1 MSFRETFSTD
11 IPFARDDAHRL
22 LPAMIAC
29 LAGFAALLLTIA
41 MTLTGT
47 LSAQSKHVTGIVQ
60 VEIPYVKAEKTLID
74 DVVMALNVTAG
85 VQKVTVLAQ
94 KDMEALLKPWL
105 GDEFTLDTLPVP
117 VLIDVKTSVRD
128 NKTEVDLLALRARL
142 AKIDKGIKVE
152 DRGPWVAHMVKAVT
166 VLQALVLL
174 VACLLLACVMGM
186 IVLVAK
192 TNLKLHFKT
201 VSLLHM
207 FGATDEYILRQFQW
221 NSALLAGRGALIGV
235 GVSAAVFFVVVFVSH
250 RWASPV
256 LPILSVSISHLI
268 VFVALPAFT
277 ALTALLATR
286 LTVQSMLHHMH

>member
-1 MSFRETFSTD
+1 MRFTHSFVSD

-29 LAGFAALLLTIA
+29 LVGFAALLLVIA

-47 LSAQSKHVTGIVQ
+47 LAAQSREVSGMVQ
-60 VEIPYVKAEKTLID
+60 VEIPAAKANESALAKIDELLRTTPGVTRVTL
-74 DVVMALNVTAG
+74 LNVA
-85 VQKVTVLAQ
+85 
-94 KDMEALLKPWL
+94 DMEALLKPWL
-105 GDEFTLDTLPVP
+105 GDGFTLDTLPVP
-117 VLIDVKTSVRD
+117 VMMDI
-128 NKTEVDLLALRARL
+128 KTEVEDNHTVVDLEALRQKLRA
-142 AKIDKGIKVE
+142 IDAAIVVK
-152 DRGPWVAHMVKAVT
+152 DRGPWVGHMVHAVAA
-166 VLQALVLL
+166 LQALIL
-174 VACLLLACVMGM
+174 VVAGLLLACVLGM

-235 GVSAAVFFVVVFVSH
+235 AVAAVVFFFAVVISH
-250 RWASPV
+250 RWNSPMLPALSFQLLHALV
-256 LPILSVSISHLI
+256 L
-268 VFVALPAFT
+268 VALPVFT

-286 LTVQSMLHHMH
+286 FTVQSMLHHMH